1 MLSTVLK
8 ENEWKRIDAEYFQ
21 KEQLRIEQKLQELS
35 AVRLDKLSKSII
47 NFGAYSLCSE
57 IDYIDEGVPFLNV
70 GDIKPNWIDTTKAK
84 LITPDS
90 SRNLLPK
97 SVVREGQVL
106 LTIAGTIGYAA
117 VATELPK
124 DTNSNQ
130 AIANITLKHDISP
143 FYVSAFLNSYY
154 GRQQTKRLVV
164 SNVQPNLLL
173 TQVKSINIPVFST
186 TFQEKIEATIKLGH
200 TQRRASDNY
209 YANAE
214 NQLLA
219 ALGLDNWQ
227 PPEPLTYE
235 YSSSTVWAA
244 GRLDA
249 EHFQPK
255 YRSLISHIKDRPD
268 GCVRLGDLCPN
279 PVNGVEVR
287 EYEDKGVPYLRVG
300 DIHDFTVDEN
310 SVKFIAV
317 DAAAREIEK
326 VRLRVGDVL
335 VSRSGSLAVI
345 GVVKADWLHA
355 VISSHLIRVRIEDA
369 EFDPYYVA
377 TFLSS
382 LPGKMQIEQQS
393 NGGVQP
399 EINQPALKSIVI
411 PKLDKEL
418 QQKIRSSI
426 EFGDATTEKAK
437 RLLEAAKRAVEIA
450 IEENED
456 AALAFLE
463 EAAED

>member
-1 MLSTVLK
+1 MRIDSEFFGKSYLLAEQNVLENKHQILFDIAPDIIHPTEVERIYSDDGLQIMLAQNVRSNRFDFSNEAFMPKNMKLILFNNLVEKNNVVMTRSGANFGQTACFKSDFPIYACADVIIIKPQKVLGGYLSTFFNTRHGRALINRGCYGAAQPHIAPTYLATLPIPRFEK
-8 ENEWKRIDAEYFQ
+8 LEKQID
-21 KEQLRIEQKLQELS
+21 QLIQLS
-35 AVRLDKLSKSII
+35 VEEE
-47 NFGAYSLCSE
+47 SLVTQH
-57 IDYIDEGVPFLNV
+57 Y
-70 GDIKPNWIDTTKAK
+70 
-84 LITPDS
+84 
-90 SRNLLPK
+90 
-97 SVVREGQVL
+97 
-106 LTIAGTIGYAA
+106 
-117 VATELPK
+117 
-124 DTNSNQ
+124 NQ
-130 AIANITLKHDISP
+130 AE
-143 FYVSAFLNSYY
+143 
-154 GRQQTKRLVV
+154 
-164 SNVQPNLLL
+164 NLLL
-173 TQVKSINIPVFST
+173 S
-186 TFQEKIEATIKLGH
+186 
-200 TQRRASDNY
+200 
-209 YANAE
+209 
-214 NQLLA
+214 

-227 PPEPLTYE
+227 PPQPLTYE
-235 YSSSTVWAA
+235 YSSSAVWAA

-255 YRSLISHIKDRPD
+255 YRSLISHLKDRPD

-300 DIHDFTVDEN
+300 DIHNFTVDEN

-426 EFGDATTEKAK
+426 KFGDATTEKAK

-463 EAAED
+463 EAVEDRVLD